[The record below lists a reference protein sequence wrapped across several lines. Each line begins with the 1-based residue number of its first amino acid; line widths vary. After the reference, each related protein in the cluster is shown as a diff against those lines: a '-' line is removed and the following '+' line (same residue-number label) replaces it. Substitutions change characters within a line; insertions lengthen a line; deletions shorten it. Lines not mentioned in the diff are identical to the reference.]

1 MRDRRWFPWVAAL
14 GLCSTALLA
23 QVPAPPPPPPPAG
36 LLSQARPSNAQVAS
50 ELLDRLQRVF
60 DQMGSVEEGELAAEL
75 SNLARDGR
83 ACLESAIFDKNFHA
97 RYARLLRVV
106 RLVLITDTGD
116 ILADIVNRELV
127 AFVRDVTGK
136 AYDPSAGASEQIVM
150 FSDAVAT
157 ELTQLHALA
166 KKLR

>member
-1 MRDRRWFPWVAAL
+1 MRDRRFFPFVAAL
-14 GLCSTALLA
+14 GLCSTTLLA
-23 QVPAPPPPPPPAG
+23 QGPVPPLPPPA
-36 LLSQARPSNAQVAS
+36 SSPAATPSHTQVAS

-60 DQMGSVEEGELAAEL
+60 DRMGSEAEAELAAEL
-75 SNLARDGR
+75 SNLAHDGR
-83 ACLESAIFDKNFHA
+83 AGLAHGVFDKNFHA

-127 AFVRDVTGK
+127 AFVRDVSGK
-136 AYDPSAGASEQIVM
+136 VYDPSAGGSEQIVM
-150 FSDAVAT
+150 FSDAVAA